1 MMMLGGGW
9 VCCAFWSSGRYANQ
23 YFRLSMKCPVSGQ
36 FSADFREKKAGHVGS
51 QNEPSINQH
60 QNETYHSSP
69 SFHSDSLLAS
79 AHFD

>member
-23 YFRLSMKCPVSGQ
+23 YFRLLKCPVSGQ

>member
-1 MMMLGGGW
+1 VAGFVVLFGLVEGMLINILG
-9 VCCAFWSSGRYANQ
+9 V
-23 YFRLSMKCPVSGQ
+23 SMKCPVSGQ